1 MINRYP
7 YTDMHELNLDWILS
21 KISELDGK
29 VNNELKAYVRE
40 ELNNLFLETAYDQ
53 ETETLLLKIT
63 LPDESVNVNG

>member
-29 VNNELKAYVRE
+29 VNTELKEYVRE
-40 ELNNLFLETAYDQ
+40 ELNHLFLETAYDQ
-53 ETETLLLKIT
+53 ETETLLLQIT
-63 LPDESVNVNG
+63 LPESVNVNG